1 MKIRCM
7 GCMETFSDE
16 FEICPHC
23 GHIVGTPAKEANH
36 MSPNTIIA
44 DRYIVGKVLGY
55 GGFGVTYIGW
65 DNLLSQK
72 VAIKEYLPGEYAT
85 RMPGQTAVTVYSGE
99 KTKQFQEGKDKFSD
113 EAKRLA
119 KVGNIE
125 SVVKVIDTLE
135 VNETAYIVMEYL
147 EGETL
152 KERLEREGKIA
163 VEEAIEI
170 IVPILDT
177 LNKVHAEKI
186 LHRDISPDNIF
197 LCSDGRIKLLDF
209 GAARYAST
217 NYSKSLSVLLKPGYA
232 PEEQYRSRG
241 EQGAWSDVY
250 AAAATLYRM
259 ITGIVPEDA
268 LERTVKD
275 TVKEPHKIDKTI
287 SKNVSTAIMNAL
299 NVYKKSRTQS
309 AAEFK
314 KELLSAQEV
323 ARRKDER
330 EKNQKP
336 IPLWLKLGGAAVV
349 ILAIG
354 VALFIGQGSKEV
366 LEDGQTY
373 IPDVV
378 NLTDTEASDIA
389 KENELVLQIAEG
401 QYDDKVERG
410 RIISQDPGAGQV
422 VEKKSSFNAV
432 MSKGPEPVKV
442 PSLIGKTE
450 EKAIAK
456 LEKAELLFEIEKK
469 ESGAW
474 PGTVYSQSEDEGTAI
489 PKGEIIKLSV
499 SEGISDINKKKKTT
513 TPTLKGMSYTQGLKE
528 AENSKVY
535 VEVTDLK
542 FSSSEK
548 DQIISQS
555 IKPGKKVKEGTK
567 IEIVVSKGVRDYVVP
582 DVQYLTKKEAIK
594 ALKKEELHYKV
605 KYQYSKTYKKGVV
618 MEQSIEAGKK
628 VKDDTVVTILVSK
641 GKKITKV
648 TVPSVIGQS
657 RSSAVSA
664 LESAGFNCSVKE
676 KYSSSYSE
684 GKVCAVSHD
693 AGVKEKKG
701 ATITI
706 WISKGPEM
714 TTVPDVET
722 LPKNNAI
729 ALLRDMG
736 LGYSI
741 MYVDDDDG
749 NSGIVLWQTVDP
761 GTKVKKGTTVTIAV
775 GR

>member
-23 GHIVGTPAKEANH
+23 GYIVGTAAKEANH
-36 MSPNTIIA
+36 MPPNTLIA

-65 DNLLSQK
+65 DKLLKEK

-125 SVVKVIDTLE
+125 SVVQVIDTLD

-152 KERLEREGKIA
+152 KERLKREERIA
-163 VEEAIEI
+163 VEEAIKI

-177 LNKVHAEKI
+177 LDKVHAEKI

-197 LCSDGRIKLLDF
+197 LCTDGRIKLLDF

-217 NYSKSLSVLLKPGYA
+217 NYSKSLSVLLKSGYA

-287 SKNVSTAIMNAL
+287 PKNVSTAIMNAL
-299 NVYKKSRTQS
+299 NVYQKSRTQS
-309 AAEFK
+309 AEAFK

-323 ARRKDER
+323 ARRKDEIV
-330 EKNQKP
+330 KNQKP
-336 IPLWLKLGGAAVV
+336 IPFWLKLGGVAVV
-349 ILAIG
+349 LLTVGIAIF
-354 VALFIGQGSKEV
+354 AGQGTKDV

-378 NLTDTEASDIA
+378 NLTDDEASDIA
-389 KENELVLQIAEG
+389 KENGLVLQIAEG

-410 RIISQDPGAGQV
+410 RIVSQDPGAGQV
-422 VEKKSSFNAV
+422 VEEKSSFNAV

-450 EKAIAK
+450 EKAIAR
-456 LEKAELLFEIEKK
+456 LEKAELLFEVEKK
-469 ESGAW
+469 ESAAL

-513 TPTLKGMSYTQGLKE
+513 VPTLKGMSYTQGLKE
-528 AENSKVY
+528 AKDSKVY
-535 VEVTDLK
+535 VEVTELK

-548 DQIISQS
+548 NQIISQS
-555 IKPGKKVKEGTK
+555 VKSGKKVKEGTK
-567 IEIVVSKGVRDYVVP
+567 IEIVVSKGVRDYIVP
-582 DVQYLTKKEAIK
+582 DVQYLTKKAAIK

-628 VKDDTVVTILVSK
+628 VKDDTVVTIVVSK
-641 GKKITKV
+641 GKKVTMV
-648 TVPSVIGQS
+648 TVPSVLGKS
-657 RSSAVSA
+657 RSSAVA
-664 LESAGFNCSVKE
+664 AIENAGFNCNVIE
-676 KYSSSYSE
+676 EYSSTYE
-684 GKVCAVSHD
+684 KGKVCAVSHEG
-693 AGVKEKKG
+693 GVKEKKG
-701 ATITI
+701 ATIRI
-706 WISKGPEM
+706 SISKGPEM
-714 TTVPDVET
+714 TTVPDVTT
-722 LPKNNAI
+722 LSESEAV
-729 ALLRDMG
+729 AVLDSEGLRCSISYRDKD
-736 LGYSI
+736 GYSGSVI
-741 MYVDDDDG
+741 
-749 NSGIVLWQTVDP
+749 NQSISP
-761 GTKVKKGTTVTIAV
+761 GTKVKTGTTVRITV